1 MRMRLKP
8 RIAITMGE
16 PAGVGPEVVARALEE
31 RAVRD
36 LCAPVVFGHTGLLNA
51 SARAQGLSLRF
62 VDAVSPEAS
71 ANLGEIPVIDGDL
84 FEARRVTPGK
94 PVTETAPA
102 VIRWIEQAVRAAQ
115 SGAVDAV
122 ATGPIDKSVLGA
134 AGFGFPGHTEFLGA
148 LCDEPQPVMML
159 ASPRLRVVLATIHL
173 RLEEVAPRLAATD
186 LLRLLRITAAAL
198 VGDFSVA
205 RPRLAVAA
213 LNPHGGEGGMFGD
226 EEARLIRPAV
236 TAARQEGIDAEG
248 PLPADTLFYHAVR
261 GAYDAVVCM
270 YHDQGLIPLKMD
282 GFMEAVNVT
291 LGLPIVRT
299 SVDHGTAYDLAGTGS
314 ADPSSM
320 VAALRV
326 ASEIVS
332 NRAKSPKKQRKIL
345 DL

>member
-1 MRMRLKP
+1 MRLKP

-31 RAVRD
+31 KAVHD
-36 LCAPVVFGHTGLLNA
+36 LCIPVVFGQTELLNA

-62 VDAVSPEAS
+62 VDAVSPGAS
-71 ANLGEIPVIDGDL
+71 ASRGEIPVLDGDL
-84 FEARRVTPGK
+84 FEARCVTPGK
-94 PVTETAPA
+94 PVTRTAQA
-102 VIRWIEQAVRAAQ
+102 VIRWIEQAVLAAQ
-115 SGAVDAV
+115 RRVVDAV
-122 ATGPIDKSVLGA
+122 VTGPIDKSVLRA

-173 RLEEVAPRLAATD
+173 RLEEVPARLAETD
-186 LLRLLRITAAAL
+186 LPRLLRTTAAAL
-198 VGDFSVA
+198 VRDFSLA

-226 EEARLIRPAV
+226 EEARFIRPAV
-236 TAARQEGIDAEG
+236 AAAREEGIDAEG

-299 SVDHGTAYDLAGTGS
+299 SVDHGTAYDLAGTGR

-320 VAALRV
+320 VAALRM
-326 ASEIVS
+326 ASEIAF
-332 NRAKSPKKQRKIL
+332 NRAKSPKKQ
-345 DL
+345 